1 MDFIKTLN
9 SVHQKTG
16 RKSSIYKTK
25 TLYQEDIFKIS
36 YKRQSNIILK
46 WAEDLNRQFTKD
58 DRQTK
63 HKKMLI
69 QMKATNESHNNPT
82 KTAKINK
89 TDNTKW

>member
-16 RKSSIYKTK
+16 RKYSIYKTK

-58 DRQTK
+58 DTQTK
-63 HKKMLI
+63 HKKN
-69 QMKATNESHNNPT
+69 AHTNESHNEIVLQSHENS
-82 KTAKINK
+82 
-89 TDNTKW
+89 